1 MISKFESGRNI
12 LKFLERSFKLSL
24 HASIMQWSYSNCITN
39 IKVNVS
45 YYLNSCLGVDLLLR
59 LTLFAKGANF
69 SLGK

>member
-1 MISKFESGRNI
+1 MISRFERGRNI

>member
-1 MISKFESGRNI
+1 MISRFESGRNI

-24 HASIMQWSYSNCITN
+24 HASIMQWSYSNCIT

>member
-1 MISKFESGRNI
+1 MISRFESGRNI

-24 HASIMQWSYSNCITN
+24 NASIMQWSYSNCITN